1 MGEPSVR
8 TLLDTVRR
16 HLWREHGRRAVR
28 RAAWLSAATMLV
40 AGTVHWAAVSISVDA
55 VLWVVGLEWAS
66 LLASAAW
73 SRPTDAD
80 CALWIDRHLGGASAF
95 TTLLDPTPKPQTHA
109 HAQALRWLEQWAA
122 AKVPGVLGSLRERR
136 PSVRVER
143 PLLAMA
149 VCSALALFVLTLAET
164 VPTHDGRA
172 SASMGVASRDKST
185 PSIEVPVAAQLA
197 GEIAHA
203 LRSTEAQS
211 EPQRRRAGDAP
222 TAGPMRADDGGTPS
236 AAASPATLPPA
247 DAATP
252 QPESRSPGAVDASAT
267 TGRGPSAGSVTGH
280 DAGDSPDTRAD
291 LGVSRA
297 ATGTIAAP
305 RSASTLRLA
314 GAERQAD
321 MEQAAGF
328 DESVSTPGGVRPGA
342 VVVAAALPP
351 RAVAAARLSPIET
364 SYVQAWMKATGRS
377 R

>member
-1 MGEPSVR
+1 MAMGEPNVR
-8 TLLDTVRR
+8 TLLDAVRR
-16 HLWREHGRRAVR
+16 YLWREHGRRAVR
-28 RAAWLSAATMLV
+28 RAAWLSAATMLL
-40 AGTVHWAAVSISVDA
+40 AGTVHWAALSVSVDA

-73 SRPTDAD
+73 NRPTDAD

-95 TTLLDPTPKPQTHA
+95 TTLLDPTSKPLTLA
-109 HAQALRWLEQWAA
+109 HAQALRWLGQWAA

-149 VCSALALFVLTLAET
+149 VCSALALFVLTLAKT
-164 VPTHDGRA
+164 VPTSGGRA
-172 SASMGVASRDKST
+172 SAAMEFASRDKST
-185 PSIEVPVAAQLA
+185 PSIDVPVAAQLA
-197 GEIAHA
+197 GEIAQA

-211 EPQRRRAGDAP
+211 EPQRRRAGDTP
-222 TAGPMRADDGGTPS
+222 TAGPMRADDGSTPP
-236 AAASPATLPPA
+236 AAA
-247 DAATP
+247 
-252 QPESRSPGAVDASAT
+252 QPESRSLGAVDGSAT
-267 TGRGPSAGSVTGH
+267 TGRGRSAGSVSGH

-314 GAERQAD
+314 GADRQAD
-321 MEQAAGF
+321 MEQTAGF
-328 DESVSTPGGVRPGA
+328 DESVSTPGGARPGA
-342 VVVAAALPP
+342 VEVVAASPP
-351 RAVAAARLSPIET
+351 QAVAAARLSPIET